1 MKSVLP
7 AGGES
12 RPAWLLASLRGLF
25 VAAALLSFPALG
37 HDWYTGYANPL
48 TGEACCNVDDCQRVS
63 PETVKASPKGWI
75 VAPTGEVVP
84 YKQALRSQDRDFHVC
99 RRGAWRQQSQPGPIV
114 CLFAPPF
121 GF

>member
-1 MKSVLP
+1 MDSVKP
-7 AGGES
+7 AGGGTRVARPS
-12 RPAWLLASLRGLF
+12 LGARAIALTTVFMVTPAWS
-25 VAAALLSFPALG
+25 
-37 HDWYTGYANPL
+37 HDWYTGYANPI

-75 VAPTGEVVP
+75 VAPNGEVVP

-114 CLFAPPF
+114 CLFTPPF